1 MTNPEQQTTRPPSS
15 PPSKPIDWQL
25 TIDAADPHTL
35 SDFWAEA
42 LGYQLEDHDDQ
53 IQQLLDAGHVD
64 ESLTVRHH
72 GRLSWIIGSAL
83 RGADR
88 RILFTRVPEPKTIKN
103 RWHIDLN
110 VGREQVP
117 AEVDRVVGLGA
128 TKVREVEE
136 WGQFHVVLQDPEGN
150 EFCIQ

>member
-1 MTNPEQQTTRPPSS
+1 
-15 PPSKPIDWQL
+15 
-25 TIDAADPHTL
+25 
-35 SDFWAEA
+35 
-42 LGYQLEDHDDQ
+42 
-53 IQQLLDAGHVD
+53 
-64 ESLTVRHH
+64 
-72 GRLSWIIGSAL
+72 LSWIIGSAL

-117 AEVDRVVGLGA
+117 AEVDRVVALGA
-128 TKVREVEE
+128 TKLREVEE